1 MQEQPKRTFYIYCHT
16 SPSGKR
22 YIGQTRNDPTVRW
35 GNGRGYDRCPYFNR
49 AIKKYGWDNIEHSI
63 LMVCGTKQMAD
74 LLETRLIAR
83 FDTTNPAKGYNAALG
98 GTGPVG
104 VKWTDEHKKQHS
116 ERVTGRGNGM
126 YGRHHTAET
135 KALISKNRSGKP
147 MSEEERARKTGYLLK
162 SIEDR
167 KVPVNQYDL
176 DGNLIATFDSIT
188 DAAIAVGGGEP
199 LINGCCSGKTNTAY
213 GFKWARVG
221 EELHARAKEVTQVNQ
236 HDGNHVIQFDMD
248 GNEVA
253 RFKSLSEAERQTG
266 IERDRIGDC
275 CHGGLDSYGGFKW
288 EFVGERKVDAD
299 KTGVVQFDLDGNE
312 LRAFDS
318 LAEASVATGI
328 PRYQIRNC
336 CRGRQRTSNGFIW
349 KFADE
354 DHLAKTSK
362 PKVRVE
368 QLDLDGNVIA
378 RYESVTEAQRQTGHD
393 RHRIVECCKG
403 ERDSYRGSK
412 WRYDEAA

>member
-35 GNGRGYDRCPYFNR
+35 GKGRGYDRCPYFNR

-126 YGRHHTAET
+126 YGRHHTAES
-135 KALISKNRSGKP
+135 KALISKNRSGKKLSDEHYAIAVANLVNAN
-147 MSEEERARKTGYLLK
+147 SERRVAV
-162 SIEDR
+162 D
-167 KVPVNQYDL
+167 QYDM
-176 DGNLIATFDSIT
+176 DGNFIKTHASMT
-188 DAAIAVGGGEP
+188 DAARA
-199 LINGCCSGKTNTAY
+199 INGSESSINMCCNGLRSYAY
-213 GFKWARVG
+213 GFKWARSG
-221 EELHARAKEVTQVNQ
+221 EELTERAKKTRKPHYVE
-236 HDGNHVIQFDMD
+236 GMCVIQFDMQ
-248 GNEVA
+248 GNEIA
-253 RFKSLSEAERQTG
+253 RFTSLSDAERNTG
-266 IERDRIGDC
+266 IQRDRIGDC

-288 EFVGERKVDAD
+288 EFVNKEQKGAD

-318 LAEASVATGI
+318 LAEATVATGI

-354 DHLAKTSK
+354 DHLAKMPK
-362 PKVRVE
+362 PKVGVE